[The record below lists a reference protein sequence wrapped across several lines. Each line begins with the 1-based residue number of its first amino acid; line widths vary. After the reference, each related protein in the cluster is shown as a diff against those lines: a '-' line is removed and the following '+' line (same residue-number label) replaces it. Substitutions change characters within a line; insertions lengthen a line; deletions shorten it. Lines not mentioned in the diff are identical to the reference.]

1 MAKFSSRAMSIGVGV
16 RHVDAAN
23 ISDVEI
29 AHDFSTSIE
38 NVSADEML
46 LATMDGGGGSV
57 DKDGKIQEMTL
68 SLHRIAGGE
77 KAPNLA
83 CWKVFILGTAVEV
96 TPGGDDTERS
106 IEFPQLTNGVLTVI
120 GINLNV
126 PCSVTATNATIV
138 NNKELANK
146 IPAGITYFMVRAL
159 NTDNAKV
166 TFTGLS
172 DTNSVTA
179 PENGFTVV
187 AYPVVPLIMGKLNLI
202 Y

>member
-16 RHVDAAN
+16 KHVDAAN
-23 ISDVEI
+23 IPDVEI

-83 CWKVFILGTAVEV
+83 CWKVFVLGTAVDV
-96 TPGGDDTERS
+96 TPSGDDTAQS
-106 IEFPQLTNGVLTVI
+106 IEFTQSADGVLTVI

-126 PCSVTATNATIV
+126 PCKVTATNATIV

-146 IPAGITYFMVRAL
+146 IPAGITYFMVKASS
-159 NTDNAKV
+159 TDNATI
-166 TFTGLS
+166 TFTKLV
-172 DTNSVTA
+172 DTDSVTA
-179 PENGFTVV
+179 PVNGFTAV
-187 AYPVVPLIMGKLNLI
+187 AYPVTPLIMGKLNLI